1 MGYKIEE
8 ARKKQGLT
16 QNQLS
21 EKSGI
26 SRTIISGLER
36 GRISVTTT
44 GTLKKIADALGVKIE
59 DIFLRRK
66 FNMLNNKRERRR
78 KDG

>member
-21 EKSGI
+21 EKSGS

-59 DIFLRRK
+59 DIF
-66 FNMLNNKRERRR
+66 FTP
-78 KDG
+78 

>member
-1 MGYKIEE
+1 MLNLSQTIGGETMGYKIEE

-59 DIFLRRK
+59 DIF
-66 FNMLNNKRERRR
+66 FTP
-78 KDG
+78 

>member
-26 SRTIISGLER
+26 SRTIISGLES

-59 DIFLRRK
+59 DIF
-66 FNMLNNKRERRR
+66 FTP
-78 KDG
+78 